1 MSRPLA
7 PANWTQLEP
16 LVDAILDTPPERRDA
31 MLDELTARHAVRR
44 AELEQIVA
52 ECERGFPLLDRSAA
66 ERFVGLLDDD
76 VPVPPSLAER
86 YPVRGELGRGGM
98 AVVYLARDVKHG
110 RDVAVKIVRP
120 EVAAALGRDRF
131 LREITIA
138 AQLHHPHIVPLYDS
152 GEADGLLYYV
162 MPYEPEHSLR
172 DRLVR
177 DGPLP
182 VDEAI
187 TVLCDVC
194 DALAH
199 AHARGIVHRDIKPDN
214 VLVSGRHAMVTD
226 FGVAKAMTESAR
238 GVAAPTTRGIAV
250 GTPAYMA
257 PEQIGADPHVDH
269 RADIYAVGVLAFELL
284 TGKPPFGGEV
294 QDVLSAHLTES
305 PPPVTALRPDVPA
318 ALSECIA
325 KCLAKQR
332 DARWQSAEA
341 LRRCLEG
348 TDTSLAS
355 TRGEPEGGADSSSA
369 HFVGSRS
376 LRPSARNDSR
386 AGTRP
391 VVRALVGVGV
401 IALVIAAGWVMRG
414 MPSGATARSAP
425 SVTAVARPPAIAVLP
440 FENLGPADQEYFVAG
455 MTDEITSR
463 LSTVRGLGVVA
474 SRATRRYAG
483 TRRPLRDVGRELGID
498 YALVGSV
505 RWNGPGSRQVRITLE
520 LLRAAD
526 ERQLWS
532 TTYDRI
538 IDDVFDV
545 QSDIA
550 GEVVD
555 RLGVTL
561 AQGERQRLSARP
573 AANHEAYTLYLKGRY
588 YWNKRTERDVQ
599 LALDYFQQA
608 TDVDPTYSLAW
619 VGIADTWIA
628 RGWYSRLAPRE
639 TFPQAKHAVMQAL
652 QFDSTLAEAHA
663 TLAHIHLEYDYDWA
677 AAEREYRR
685 AIALNPAY
693 AVAHHWY
700 GGFLS
705 ARGRHAEALQQAQT
719 ARSLDPLSPI
729 IGTWVGLRYYFAGRH
744 EQAIAEMRKALEID
758 RNFAPGHW
766 HLGMAYEETG
776 RYDEGVAEAE
786 RALALDPG
794 SLLYLAS
801 VGHAYARAHRVR
813 EARATLARLADA
825 SHTRHVS
832 AYHVAAI
839 HVALGDTTAAL
850 DWLERALAERSPWI
864 GYLEVDPRVA
874 PLRSQPRFQRL
885 IASVSGN
892 LPTKIR

>member
-1 MSRPLA
+1 M
-7 PANWTQLEP
+7 EP
-16 LVDAILDTPPERRDA
+16 LVDAILDTPPERRA
-31 MLDELTARHAVRR
+31 ALLDELSGRDAARRL
-44 AELEQIVA
+44 ELERLVA

-66 ERFVGLLDDD
+66 ERFTELFDDD

-86 YPVRGELGRGGM
+86 YPVRRELGRGGM
-98 AVVYLARDVKHG
+98 AVVYLARDVKHA
-110 RDVAVKIVRP
+110 RDVAVKIIRP
-120 EVAAALGRDRF
+120 ELAATLGRDRF
-131 LREITIA
+131 LREIAIA

-162 MPYEPEHSLR
+162 MPYEPGHSLR
-172 DRLVR
+172 DRLAR
-177 DGPLP
+177 DGPLS
-182 VDEAI
+182 VGDAI

-194 DALAH
+194 DALSYAH
-199 AHARGIVHRDIKPDN
+199 ERGIVHRDVKPDN
-214 VLVSGRHAMVTD
+214 VLLTGRHAMVTD

-238 GVAAPTTRGIAV
+238 AAGTPTTRGIV
-250 GTPAYMA
+250 LGTPAYMA
-257 PEQIGADPHVDH
+257 PEQISADPHVDQ
-269 RADIYAVGVLAFELL
+269 RADIYAVGVVAFELL
-284 TGKPPFGGEV
+284 TGKPPFDGEV
-294 QDVLSAHLTES
+294 QDVLSAHLTET
-305 PPPVTALRPDVPA
+305 PPPVAALRPDVPA
-318 ALSECIA
+318 SLSECIA

-332 DARWQSAEA
+332 ADRWPSAEA
-341 LRRCLEG
+341 LRSCLEG
-348 TDTSLAS
+348 RDAPVAS
-355 TRGEPEGGADSSSA
+355 GGAVA
-369 HFVGSRS
+369 VGRASRR
-376 LRPSARNDSR
+376 RPA
-386 AGTRP
+386 
-391 VVRALVGVGV
+391 VRALVAAGIV
-401 IALVIAAGWVMRG
+401 ALVLATGWAVRN
-414 MPSGATARSAP
+414 ARSASP
-425 SVTAVARPPAIAVLP
+425 ARTASLAPAPATAAARPPAIAVLP
-440 FENLGPADQEYFVAG
+440 FENLGPADQEYFAAG
-455 MTDEITSR
+455 MTDEIASR
-463 LSTVRGLGVVA
+463 LSAVRGLGVVA

-483 TRRPLRDVGRELGID
+483 TQRSLRDVGRELGID

-505 RWNGPGSRQVRITLE
+505 RWDGAASRRVRITLE
-520 LLRAAD
+520 LLRAGD

-532 TTYDRI
+532 TTYDRV

-550 GEVVD
+550 GQVVD

-573 AANHEAYTLYLKGRY
+573 AANREAYTYYLKGRY

-639 TFPQAKHAVMQAL
+639 TFPQAKHAVMRAL
-652 QFDSTLAEAHA
+652 QFDSTSAEAHA

-685 AIALNPAY
+685 AIDLNPAY

-705 ARGRHAEALQQAQT
+705 ARGRHAEALQQALT
-719 ARSLDPLSPI
+719 ARTLDPLSPI
-729 IGTWVGLRYYFAGRH
+729 IGTWVGLRYYFAGRD
-744 EQAIAEMRKALEID
+744 EQAIAEIHKALEID

-776 RYDEGVAEAE
+776 QYAEGVAEAE

-825 SHTRHVS
+825 SRTRHVS

-850 DWLERALAERSPWI
+850 DWLDRALEEREPWI

-874 PLRSQPRFQRL
+874 PLRSQPRYERL
-885 IASVSGN
+885 VARVGQAAA
-892 LPTKIR
+892 P

>member
-1 MSRPLA
+1 VSRPLA

-16 LVDAILDTPPERRDA
+16 LVDAMLDTPLEHRAVLLDQLSGQDAARR
-31 MLDELTARHAVRR
+31 L
-44 AELEQIVA
+44 ELERLVA

-66 ERFVGLLDDD
+66 ERFVHLFDDD

-86 YPVRGELGRGGM
+86 YPVTSELGRGGM

-110 RDVAVKIVRP
+110 RDVAVKIIRP
-120 EVAAALGRDRF
+120 ELAAALGRDRF
-131 LREITIA
+131 LREIAIA

-162 MPYEPEHSLR
+162 MPYEPGHSLR
-172 DRLVR
+172 DRLAR
-177 DGPLP
+177 EGPLP

-187 TVLCDVC
+187 TMLCDVC
-194 DALAH
+194 DALAY
-199 AHARGIVHRDIKPDN
+199 AHERGIVHRDVKPDN
-214 VLVSGRHAMVTD
+214 VLVTGRHAMVTD

-238 GVAAPTTRGIAV
+238 DAKTLTTHGIV
-250 GTPAYMA
+250 MGTPAYMA
-257 PEQIGADPHVDH
+257 PEQIAADPHVDH

-284 TGKPPFGGEV
+284 TGEPPFGGEV
-294 QDVLSAHLTES
+294 QDVLSAHLTQ
-305 PPPVTALRPDVPA
+305 PPPLLTALRPDVPA
-318 ALSECIA
+318 ALSDCIA

-332 DARWQSAEA
+332 ADRWESADA
-341 LRRCLEG
+341 LRGCLARI
-348 TDTSLAS
+348 DTSLAS
-355 TRGEPEGGADSSSA
+355 AGG
-369 HFVGSRS
+369 
-376 LRPSARNDSR
+376 R
-386 AGTRP
+386 APRRRT
-391 VVRALVGVGV
+391 VALV
-401 IALVIAAGWVMRG
+401 LVAAGIVAAVAATGWVMRDTR
-414 MPSGATARSAP
+414 SGSAARTPPAATVP
-425 SVTAVARPPAIAVLP
+425 ARPPAIAVLP
-440 FENLGPADQEYFVAG
+440 FENLGPPDQEYFAAG

-463 LSTVRGLGVVA
+463 LSAVHGLGVVA

-483 TRRPLRDVGRELGID
+483 TRRSMRDVGRELGID
-498 YALVGSV
+498 YAVVGSV
-505 RWNGPGSRQVRITLE
+505 RWNGPSSRRVRITLE

-532 TTYDRI
+532 TTYDRV

-550 GEVVD
+550 GQVVD

-561 AQGERQRLSARP
+561 AHGERQRLSARP

-608 TDVDPTYSLAW
+608 TDVDPAYSLAW

-685 AIALNPAY
+685 AIELNPTY

-705 ARGRHAEALQQAQT
+705 ARGRHAEALRQAQT
-719 ARSLDPLSPI
+719 ARALDPLSPI
-729 IGTWVGLRYYFAGRH
+729 IGTWVGLRYYFAGRQD
-744 EQAIAEMRKALEID
+744 QAITEIRKALEID

-776 RYDEGVAEAE
+776 RYADGVAEAE

-813 EARATLARLADA
+813 EARATLGRLAAA
-825 SHTRHVS
+825 SRTRHVS

-839 HVALGDTTAAL
+839 HVALGDTADAL

-874 PLRSQPRFQRL
+874 PLRSHPRFQRL
-885 IASVSGN
+885 VAAVQQAAS
-892 LPTKIR
+892 P